1 MNTKDYTDLLART
14 LPFSARNE
22 GYLSRMKQFDYAG
35 WISICP
41 DDERSC
47 EYCVEKMLQSEKK
60 PFNWDDEM
68 PPYHP
73 NCFIAGTLVYPV
85 GSLLA
90 GWRGYYKG
98 PVIKMMF
105 SDKTTLTVTP
115 NQPILTPHGFV
126 IAYLIESGDVVLS
139 YTENGRPAE
148 DIFKSGEIIGVVESG
163 ETFFYGDGK
172 YIDGTIDIA
181 RYCPDCKEENPE
193 FGNKRVTKVESVSYS
208 GYIYD
213 FETIS
218 GKLVCNGTVISNCR
232 CRPEAVAKE

>member
-193 FGNKRVTKVESVSYS
+193 FGNKRV
-208 GYIYD
+208 
-213 FETIS
+213 
-218 GKLVCNGTVISNCR
+218 
-232 CRPEAVAKE
+232 